1 MRWAASEKEAVIEL
15 ILPDGRVIRLGQGR
29 YAAQALAAP
38 AARSRPVERRRRLRP
53 AFDQLRGRAFDIS
66 A

>member
-1 MRWAASEKEAVIEL
+1 MTWATSEKEATIEL
-15 ILPDGRVIRLGQGR
+15 ILPDGRVIRLGHGR
-29 YAAQALAAP
+29 YAPEAPAAP
-38 AARSRPVERRRRLRP
+38 AGRSGPVERRRRLRP